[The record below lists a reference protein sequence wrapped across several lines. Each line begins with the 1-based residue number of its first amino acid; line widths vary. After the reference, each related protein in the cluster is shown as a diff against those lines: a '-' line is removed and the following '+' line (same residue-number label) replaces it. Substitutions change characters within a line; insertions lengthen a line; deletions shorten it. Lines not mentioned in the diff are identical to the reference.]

1 MFPLSN
7 PGILTFDGQHTNEQ
21 GTQTLVRVIAREM
34 LRWKDMWRQAVAD
47 GGVGTR
53 SGHRHGD
60 MKRRR
65 REEREKEIEL
75 EDEKRMREG

>member
-53 SGHRHGD
+53 GGHRHGD
-60 MKRRR
+60 MKRWRNKRIAKRR
-65 REEREKEIEL
+65 KEEMEKW
-75 EDEKRMREG
+75 RN